1 MSLARWSPRTA
12 FVVAT
17 FAVVAALLRIP
28 SARADAMS
36 FDPDATYRALVGDGP
51 RRGSADAPVTIV
63 EWSDFACRYCGLVR
77 ATLEQLDRLHPGK
90 LRWVF
95 RHMPLDDE
103 ETLAAEAS
111 LAASAQ
117 GRFWPMHDRL
127 FAARGRVDRPAVEM
141 MAAEIGLD
149 LTRFRADLDS
159 GAHRARVIADAEA
172 ARALGVTGT
181 PVFFVNG
188 KAVRGNQPLQIFQRT
203 VQAELARAEEAIAAG
218 APAAGYYDRLMAS
231 ARPHADAP
239 SDAGR
244 TFEELDDQVSYRVGL
259 GLPGHSDGPA
269 DALVTVVE
277 WSDFECPFCA
287 KNAPVLARLR
297 TEYGDKVRLV
307 FRHLPLP
314 FHGRAEL
321 AAEAAM
327 AAAAEGKFWAMHDR
341 IFSTPDALG
350 RADLE
355 AHAAALGLDMAHFRA
370 ALDDR
375 RYRGA
380 VASDA
385 AAGNILGVQG
395 TPTLFVNGTVVP
407 GAPRWEHLKLLVDA
421 RLGEAE
427 RLLASGVPRADVYGL
442 VMLRA
447 RRVED
452 GDPSRMPAPTSTG
465 AIELGRVEREAAVL
479 AACRGREAE
488 RARTLAARLTGPRRA
503 AVAGACAAD
512 GIDLP

>member
-12 FVVAT
+12 FAIAAFAAVAC
-17 FAVVAALLRIP
+17 LLRIP
-28 SARADAMS
+28 AARADAMS
-36 FDPDATYRALVGDGP
+36 FDPDAAYRAPVGDGP
-51 RRGSADAPVTIV
+51 RRGNPDAPVTIV

-111 LAASAQ
+111 LAAHAQ

-149 LTRFRADLDS
+149 LARFRADLDS
-159 GAHRARVIADAEA
+159 GAHRARVSADAEA

-181 PVFFVNG
+181 PAFFVNG
-188 KAVRGNQPLQIFQRT
+188 KAVRGNQPLQVFQRT
-203 VQAELARAEEAIAAG
+203 VQAELASAEAAIAAG
-218 APAAGYYDRLMAS
+218 APAAGYYDQLMAK
-231 ARPHADAP
+231 ARPRADAP

-244 TFEELDDQVSYRVGL
+244 DFDELDDQASYRVGL

-277 WSDFECPFCA
+277 WSDFECQFCA
-287 KNAPVLARLR
+287 RNAPVLARLR
-297 TEYGDKVRLV
+297 KEYGDRVRLV
-307 FRHLPLP
+307 FRHMPLP

-327 AAAAEGKFWAMHDR
+327 AAAAEG
-341 IFSTPDALG
+341 TPDALG

-355 AHAAALGLDMAHFRA
+355 AHARAIGLDMARFRA

-375 RYRGA
+375 RHRGA
-380 VASDA
+380 VAGDA
-385 AAGNILGVQG
+385 AAGNILGIQG
-395 TPTLFVNGTVVP
+395 TPTLFVNGTVIP

-427 RLLASGVPRADVYGL
+427 RLLASGVPRGDVYGL

-447 RRVED
+447 QRAED
-452 GDPSRMPAPTSTG
+452 GDPSRMPAPASTG
-465 AIELGRVEREAAVL
+465 TIELGQAERETAVL
-479 AACRGREAE
+479 AACRGREAT
-488 RARTLAARLTGPRRA
+488 RAKTLAARLKGPQRA